1 MAVLGL
7 IPARAGS
14 KRLPGKNL
22 LLLDG
27 KPLLA
32 HTCEAAVTSGI
43 LSAVYVNTD
52 SAEIAAVAEHCG
64 VACPALR
71 PRHLAADDTPTR
83 ASNLFLLEFLAAR
96 GECYDAVMVLQPT
109 SPLRTAEDIRRAWA
123 LFEEHAPCAAVSV
136 TPLVPESWAGRI
148 ARGNRFE
155 RATGEDLLYRLNGAI
170 YVHAWRDYV
179 EDCAPRTTVAY
190 VMPAARSVD
199 VDTRSDLEYA
209 EFLLHGSPAATA
221 DGRGGEVSVHARCC
235 A

>member
-1 MAVLGL
+1 MTVVGL

-22 LLLDG
+22 LALDR
-27 KPLLA
+27 KPLIA
-32 HTCEAAVTSGI
+32 HTCESAVASGI
-43 LSAVYVNTD
+43 LNAVYVNTD
-52 SAEIAAVAEHCG
+52 SAEIAAVAEHYG
-64 VACPALR
+64 ASCPALR

-96 GECYDAVMVLQPT
+96 GESYDAVMVLQPT
-109 SPLRTAEDIRRAWA
+109 SPLRTAEDIRRAWL
-123 LFEEHAPCAAVSV
+123 LFEEHAPCATMSV
-136 TPLVPESWAGRI
+136 APLVPESWAGRI

-155 RATGEDLLYRLNGAI
+155 RAEGEDLLYRLNGAI
-170 YVHAWRDYV
+170 YVYAWRDYV

-199 VDTRSDLEYA
+199 VDTREDLEYA
-209 EFLLHGSPAATA
+209 EFLLQRASATA
-221 DGRGGEVSVHARCC
+221 ASGRSGEVAARARCC